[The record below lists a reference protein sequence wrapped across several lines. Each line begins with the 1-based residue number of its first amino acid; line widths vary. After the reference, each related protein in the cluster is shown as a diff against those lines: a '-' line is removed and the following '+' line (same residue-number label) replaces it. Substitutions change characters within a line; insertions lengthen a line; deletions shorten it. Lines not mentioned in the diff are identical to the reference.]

1 MFVLC
6 LLHIL
11 IYSIYLYCWTNK
23 FTKLIGV
30 AKEILNKRAFLSLFK
45 LWSQNRVVTYLWQIL
60 KIFNLISNM
69 QQTRSPYLFYF
80 EDMNFWKLLNMP
92 LILKIHKNEAS
103 RKLLVHFFVKF
114 LYWVIFGSSLCTFLV
129 QLYQNLNLALIF
141 YHFSKIHIFKIK

>member
-80 EDMNFWKLLNMP
+80 EDMNLLKIAKYALNFKNTQKWDLKKTFSALFCQI
-92 LILKIHKNEAS
+92 LILGHFWELS
-103 RKLLVHFFVKF
+103 VHFFGLPKF
-114 LYWVIFGSSLCTFLV
+114 KFSPNFLP
-129 QLYQNLNLALIF
+129 LFKNSFLQN
-141 YHFSKIHIFKIK
+141 